1 MSDDPLLASSPFS
14 DLMPSD
20 LRRLVKGLELLD
32 ATLSRSARR
41 ESLPDAAA
49 VFEREARA
57 VRVLVSTIRSFS
69 SEVF

>member
-1 MSDDPLLASSPFS
+1 MSDDPSLS
-14 DLMPSD
+14 DLMPVD
-20 LRRLVKGLELLD
+20 LRRVVKGLELLA

-57 VRVLVSTIRSFS
+57 VRELASYIRSSF
-69 SEVF
+69 SEVFQ